1 MVKQRTS
8 GSHNMIS
15 TVEPWA
21 SRSARAFQGMI
32 VFGFLMIVGC
42 SPLEPLAEPE
52 LSDLQLTVDTLKTTI
67 RDAQRTIVDLRAEL
81 EARRQ
86 ELADVQIARA
96 QLEGR
101 VREAE
106 RRLVEARQ
114 VIDLQREE
122 LAGSRSERDRV
133 TRSGAALHHEL
144 KQLQQQLAKLSGL
157 PDQARGPRTTPASRP
172 SRKRPAAMAA
182 QERDQSGRPASPAV
196 HVSEGP
202 SQAAPLSA
210 ASDRILV
217 KPGDTLWSIAQRY
230 RLPVKRLMAMN
241 QLPNTHIE
249 AGQVLWLSDPSAA
262 HEGGAG
268 SAQ

>member
-1 MVKQRTS
+1 
-8 GSHNMIS
+8 MIS
-15 TVEPWA
+15 TEGPRR
-21 SRSARAFQGMI
+21 SRSAGAFRGMM
-32 VFGFLMIVGC
+32 VFGLLTIVGC

-67 RDAQRTIVDLRAEL
+67 RDAQRTIGDLRAEL
-81 EARRQ
+81 AAQRQ

-144 KQLQQQLAKLSGL
+144 KQLQQQLAKLTGQ
-157 PDQARGPRTTPASRP
+157 PNQARGPRAAPASRP
-172 SRKRPAAMAA
+172 SQKRPAAMAA
-182 QERDQSGRPASPAV
+182 QERDPSGRLASPAV
-196 HVSEGP
+196 QVSEGP
-202 SQAAPLSA
+202 GQATPHSA
-210 ASDRILV
+210 ASARIVV

-230 RLPVKRLMAMN
+230 RVPVKRLMAMN
-241 QLPNTHIE
+241 QLSDTHIE
-249 AGQVLWLSDPSAA
+249 AGQGLRLTDPAA
-262 HEGGAG
+262 AYEGGAG